1 MLSALWGFEEMRGWS
16 FYAEPRGRY
25 YDFEATYLSPSRKM
39 QFGKVGCGGGLTV
52 EKRLRRSVLHLS
64 VSADYLANQTA
75 KLKLDG
81 LDMDGSIG
89 QMMQRNFGHL
99 SADMT
104 LYGASFRWNY
114 DFPRASMALY
124 VQGDWQHGSFAD
136 GNRSDYARIVFGV
149 AF

>member
-1 MLSALWGFEEMRGWS
+1 MRCRAGGRNNRTDLVLSALWGFEEMRGWS

-64 VSADYLANQTA
+64 VSADYPGEPNRGA
-75 KLKLDG
+75 LKLDG

-89 QMMQRNFGHL
+89 QMMQRE
-99 SADMT
+99 
-104 LYGASFRWNY
+104 FR
-114 DFPRASMALY
+114 A
-124 VQGDWQHGSFAD
+124 
-136 GNRSDYARIVFGV
+136 I
-149 AF
+149 